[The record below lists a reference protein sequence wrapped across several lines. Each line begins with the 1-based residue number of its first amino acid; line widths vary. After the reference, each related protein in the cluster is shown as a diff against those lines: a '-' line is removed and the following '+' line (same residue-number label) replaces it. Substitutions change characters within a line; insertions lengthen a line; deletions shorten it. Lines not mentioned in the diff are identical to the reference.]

1 MSISYKIE
9 YGDGGVTVD
18 LESYGDQVSSIRW
31 GGAQAGDI
39 SNGVG
44 LSVGMK
50 VSGIE
55 PALQAFGFEFSAAS
69 PPPPEQP
76 KKKKKFFSKDEEDS
90 SE

>member
-18 LESYGDQVSSIRW
+18 LESDGDQVSSIRW
-31 GGAQAGDI
+31 SGAQAGDI
-39 SNGVG
+39 SHGIG
-44 LSVGMK
+44 LEVGME
-50 VSGIE
+50 VSGVE
-55 PALQAFGFEFSAAS
+55 PALQAFGWEFSAVS
-69 PPPPEQP
+69 SSQPEQP